1 MSSQSELFSGQ
12 TPVVLIDT
20 EIRTLI
26 DNGKIF
32 DKTTYDPTCLES
44 CSYDLRVGSSSV
56 MGGTGQE
63 VDLDDQGLD
72 LPPGGYAGLISWE
85 RLLLPKNVFAR
96 LGAKRAY
103 SYDGIILLTGALV
116 DPGYH
121 GHLLFGV
128 YNASQKKFVFRRG
141 AKICNVVFE
150 RLSGDV
156 DRAPTVSPDLNHGR
170 IPDDFIN
177 KMANMDVLPWMQI
190 SERVK
195 QIGQMTA
202 DILDLKQRYQDVLEP
217 IKELTTNVTRVSQD
231 VDKLSDRTAELREV
245 TSANAE
251 QLRQVGMDLS
261 TITAQLSTS
270 VRNAEK
276 AEERSEATQEGLSD
290 LRTRVGRFQ
299 LSIYIVFSVLLV
311 VFGSFLP
318 TIWQQLFGN

>member
-1 MSSQSELFSGQ
+1 M
-12 TPVVLIDT
+12 
-20 EIRTLI
+20 
-26 DNGKIF
+26 F

-72 LPPGGYAGLISWE
+72 LPPGGYAGIISWE
-85 RLLLPKNVFAR
+85 KLLLPKNVFAR

-141 AKICNVVFE
+141 AKICNIVFE

-156 DRAPTVSPDLNHGR
+156 DRAPTTNPDLYHGR

-195 QIGQMTA
+195 QIEQITK
-202 DILDLKQRYQDVLEP
+202 DVLDLRQRYQNVLEP
-217 IKELTTNVTRVSQD
+217 IRELTTNVTRVSQD
-231 VDKLSDRTAELREV
+231 VDKLSERTAELREV
-245 TSANAE
+245 TSTNAE

-276 AEERSEATQEGLSD
+276 AEERSEATQDD
-290 LRTRVGRFQ
+290 LADLKTRVGRFQ
-299 LSIYIVFSVLLV
+299 LSIYIIFSVLLV

-318 TIWQQLFGN
+318 TIWQRLIGN